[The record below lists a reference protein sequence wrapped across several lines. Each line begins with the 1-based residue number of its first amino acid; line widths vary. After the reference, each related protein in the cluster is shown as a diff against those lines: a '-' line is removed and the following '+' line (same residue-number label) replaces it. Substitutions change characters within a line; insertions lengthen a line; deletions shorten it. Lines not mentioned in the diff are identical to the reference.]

1 VLAVLTSRHS
11 VMYRDNQTCW
21 KMLLEKNPNHW
32 MSQVNRG
39 SALLRSGDFDGA
51 MASWQMALQKS
62 PKNLAIR
69 REIYRNI
76 GDVYSRKG
84 MVDEAIAQFEK
95 CLAMSPDFEEAHHDL
110 ANALRKKGRYYD
122 AVAHY
127 ESALRIDP
135 QSILTLNNLGWLL
148 ATCFDP
154 SVRNG
159 ARAVE
164 VATRANL
171 LSGGEDPLIL
181 HTLAAAY
188 AENGQFS
195 QAIETA
201 ERALQ
206 LAEQQRKGIL
216 LRALPRELS
225 LYRAELPFHESS
237 R

>member
-1 VLAVLTSRHS
+1 
-11 VMYRDNQTCW
+11 
-21 KMLLEKNPNHW
+21 
-32 MSQVNRG
+32 
-39 SALLRSGDFDGA
+39 
-51 MASWQMALQKS
+51 MALQKS
-62 PKNLAIR
+62 PQSLAIR
-69 REIYRNI
+69 REISRNI
-76 GDVYSRKG
+76 GDALSKMG
-84 MVDEAIAQFEK
+84 KIDEAIAQFEK
-95 CLAMSPDFEEAHHDL
+95 CLSMSPDFAEAHHDL
-110 ANALRKKGRYYD
+110 ANALRKKGRYLD

-135 QSILTLNNLGWLL
+135 RSVLTLNNLGWLL
-148 ATCFDP
+148 ATCSDP

-164 VATRANL
+164 VAARAEL

-201 ERALQ
+201 QRALQ
-206 LAEQQRKGIL
+206 LAEQQKKGIL
-216 LRALPRELS
+216 LRALPNEIT
-225 LYRAELPFHESS
+225 LYRAELPYHEPS